1 MTLRPIVTA
10 LGGDLYNGG
19 TRANVPAPG
28 HSDADRSVSLLL
40 SEGRVVI
47 HGFAGT
53 DWRVIRDNLLQRGF
67 IDRSGQLASGGV
79 SGASIPK
86 PDRRQR
92 VETAARLWDGSVPI
106 GGGSPADRYLRRR
119 AVRSARSVLDLRH
132 HPNAPTSVY
141 RVGSHVRHGLIAR
154 ISDTSDRLTAV
165 ELTYLDLN
173 GRLASGLS
181 LVRKTV
187 GMVPPG
193 AAVRLSAV
201 GEEMLVGEGVVTTLS
216 AIDRFGLPGWALM
229 AANNL
234 AAWSPPPHVR
244 RVLIAADR
252 GAVGQSAALRL
263 LRRLISLGVAA
274 EAVWPDPPFGDW
286 NDVEADKAKQRME
299 GGR

>member
-1 MTLRPIVTA
+1 MTLRSIVTA
-10 LGGDLYNGG
+10 LGGDLYCGG
-19 TRANVPAPG
+19 ARANVPAPG
-28 HSDADRSVSLLL
+28 HSEADRSVSLLL

-47 HGFAGT
+47 HGFGGT
-53 DWRVIRDNLLQRGF
+53 DWRTMRDDLLKRGF
-67 IDRSGQLASGGV
+67 IDRSGKLACSGFA
-79 SGASIPK
+79 GASISK

-92 VETAARLWDGSVPI
+92 LETAARLWDDALPLREGST
-106 GGGSPADRYLRRR
+106 SDRYLRHR
-119 AVRSARSVLDLRH
+119 AVRSARSVLNLRH

-141 RVGSHVRHGLIAR
+141 RGGSRVRHGLIAR

-165 ELTYLDLN
+165 ELTYLDPN

-187 GMVPPG
+187 GVVPPG
-193 AAVRLSAV
+193 AAVRLSAA

-216 AIDRFGLPGWALM
+216 AVDRFGLPGWALM

-234 AAWSPPPHVR
+234 AAWSPPPEVR

-263 LRRLISLGVAA
+263 LRRLISRGVAA
-274 EAVWPDPPFGDW
+274 EAVWPNPPFGDW
-286 NDVEADKAKQRME
+286 NDVEADEAKRREKE
-299 GGR
+299 GR